1 MELFHWF
8 RMHVEP
14 QQEISMFSHTVPT
27 ITIYTIYKYK
37 LINRN
42 LSLPAM
48 MQSLRKIADIRYMQP
63 RQQRVCLHRIYYQFG
78 KYQYLLPLKS
88 IFQLYHIPSVQN
100 PSNKH
105 TQ

>member
-1 MELFHWF
+1 
-8 RMHVEP
+8 
-14 QQEISMFSHTVPT
+14 MFSHTVPT
-27 ITIYTIYKYK
+27 ITIYKYK
-37 LINRN
+37 LINWS
-42 LSLPAM
+42 LSLPTM
-48 MQSLRKIADIRYMQP
+48 MQSLRKLADIRYMQP

-88 IFQLYHIPSVQN
+88 IFQFYHIPSVQN